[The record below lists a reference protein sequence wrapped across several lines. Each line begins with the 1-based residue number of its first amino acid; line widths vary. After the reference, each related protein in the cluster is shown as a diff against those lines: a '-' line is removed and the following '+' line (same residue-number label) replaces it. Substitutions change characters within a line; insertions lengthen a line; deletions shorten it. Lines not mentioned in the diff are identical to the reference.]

1 MKFLNN
7 LKMRDKLILLLV
19 FPIAGLVYFSVQ
31 GIRDTRSEVKE
42 MERVGNLSSLAVK
55 ISALTHELQ
64 KERGATNLFVGS
76 KGTEFVNEV
85 SEQRKESDKRITDLK
100 TFITGFDSEV
110 YGVEFKSSLLSA
122 MGKPD
127 DIKNKRDAA
136 ASFDVPADKIFS
148 YYTEL

>member
-31 GIRDTRSEVKE
+31 GIRDTHSEVKE

-64 KERGATNLFVGS
+64 KERGATNLFLGS
-76 KGTEFVNEV
+76 KGTEFASEV
-85 SEQRKESDKRITDLK
+85 SEQRKESDKRIIDLK
-100 TFITGFDSEV
+100 TFITGFDSEA
-110 YGVEFKSSLLSA
+110 YGIGVQV
-122 MGKPD
+122 KPPFG
-127 DIKNKRDAA
+127 RWQA
-136 ASFDVPADKIFS
+136 
-148 YYTEL
+148 